1 MAFVGENPNH
11 HSMVRTARFWLIA
24 ALAVIA
30 ATIVRVLL
38 DPWWGDQVNF
48 VTYFVAIAFVA
59 WYAGVGVGAVTAFA
73 SYLAAD
79 FFILEPRGE
88 ISVLSWDRQAVS
100 NLTAFV
106 AVSATIL
113 VLTEV
118 LTSANA
124 KSERAAK
131 RAIDQRKLLEV
142 TLGSIGDAVIAT
154 DEHRRITFMNG
165 VAETLTGWRHFEA
178 ENLPVERVFH
188 IINEQTR
195 TPAPDPVAQVMA
207 TRSIAALVNHTMLI
221 TKTGGERPIDD
232 SAAPI
237 FDEQGRMLGV
247 VLVFRDVTQR
257 REAEQAAQKLAAI
270 VEHSDDAV
278 IGKSMSGTITSWNAA
293 AEQLYGYTAAEAI
306 GKPINIIVPS
316 DHASELQDIM
326 RRLKAGE
333 RIDAW
338 DTVRVKKDGT
348 RVDVSLRISP
358 IKNRGGE
365 VVGASKVAR
374 DISWR
379 KRNEESLAFLAEAS
393 RVLAALTDRESAL
406 QQVAHLAVPYFADWC
421 VVYCCEGE
429 GQMLPVAY
437 SHRSPAKT
445 ETLSEFLRMSPFK
458 PDSPTATAAA
468 FRFGEAQL
476 MAHVP
481 GDMLPKINTEA
492 SALHLMR
499 ELDPRSII
507 SVPLRIRGETIGVMT
522 FVASESN
529 RRYSP
534 QDVRLAEDLA
544 QRVSTAID
552 NSQLFH
558 SVQEAVRQKDD
569 FLAMLSHELR
579 NPLAAIGYAT
589 ALAQLSNAEGQAD
602 VFPVIERQVSHLKHL
617 IDDLLDVARISRDK
631 INLKLESVDLTEI
644 AHHAADSV
652 RPLMD
657 EKQHQFTTEISAD
670 SLPVLVDVTR
680 AEQIMVNLLTNSAKY
695 TPSGGRVTLRVFAE
709 GQQAVVRV
717 EDNGIGLAPEIVP
730 KVFDLFA
737 QGDRTLDRSEGGL
750 GIGLTIVRKLVEMHG
765 GSVAASSAGA
775 GLGAE
780 FVVRLPLAAE
790 ASRPT
795 GQRTQLSKIPNSKQR
810 LVVVDDNVDTARL
823 SAMMLRTQG
832 FEVETANDGE
842 AALELIRSNRP
853 DGVLLD
859 IGLPRMSG
867 YEVAHTLRGEGYA
880 GKLIAVSGYGQA
892 EDRRKSQEAGFDHHL
907 VKPVDHRHL
916 IALLRGAAAAT

>member
-1 MAFVGENPNH
+1 MTSAGENSIHQSPTR
-11 HSMVRTARFWLIA
+11 SVRPWLA
-24 ALAVIA
+24 AAAAVIA
-30 ATIVRVLL
+30 ATLVRLLL
-38 DPWWGDQVNF
+38 DPLWSDRVMF
-48 VTYFVAIAFVA
+48 VTYFVAIAFAA
-59 WYAGVGVGAVTAFA
+59 WYGGVMIGIVTALV
-73 SYLAAD
+73 SYFVAD
-79 FFILEPRGE
+79 FFIIAPRFE
-88 ISVLSWDRQAVS
+88 LNIFNWDRPAFN

-118 LTSANA
+118 LTRTNLR
-124 KSERAAK
+124 SERETK
-131 RAIDQRKLLEV
+131 RAIEQRKLLEV

-165 VAETLTGWRHFEA
+165 VAEVLTGWRHYEA

-195 TPAPDPVAQVMA
+195 SPAPDPVAQVMA

-237 FDEQGRMLGV
+237 FDEEGNLLGV
-247 VLVFRDVTQR
+247 VLVFRDVSQR
-257 REAEQAAQKLAAI
+257 REAEQASQRLAAI

-278 IGKSMSGTITSWNAA
+278 IGKNMSGIITSWNAA
-293 AEQLYGYTAAEAI
+293 AERLYGYTAAEAV
-306 GKPINIIVPS
+306 GQPINIVVPP
-316 DHASELQDIM
+316 DHLDELPRIM
-326 RRLKAGE
+326 GRLKAGE
-333 RIDAW
+333 KIEAW

-358 IKNRGGE
+358 IKNRAGE
-365 VVGASKVAR
+365 VVGLSKVAR
-374 DISWR
+374 DVSQR

-406 QQVAHLAVPYFADWC
+406 QQVAHLSVPFLADWC
-421 VVYCCEGE
+421 VVYCCDGE
-429 GQMLPVAY
+429 AQMLPVAY
-437 SHRSPAKT
+437 SHRTEAKT
-445 ETLSEFLRMSPFK
+445 ETLSQFLRMSPFK
-458 PDSPTATAAA
+458 PDAPTATAAA
-468 FRFGEAQL
+468 FRSGESQL

-481 GDMLPKINTEA
+481 SEMLPTINTE
-492 SALHLMR
+492 SNALHLMR
-499 ELDPRSII
+499 ELDPRSIV
-507 SVPLRIRGETIGVMT
+507 SVPLRIRGATIGVMT

-529 RRYSP
+529 RRYA
-534 QDVRLAEDLA
+534 QHDVKVAEDLA
-544 QRVSTAID
+544 QRVATAID
-552 NSQLFH
+552 NSQLFR

-589 ALAQLSNAEGQAD
+589 ALAQLPNAEGRAE
-602 VFPVIERQVSHLKHL
+602 VFPVIERQVYHLKHL

-631 INLKLESVDLTEI
+631 INLKLESVDLADI
-644 AHHAADSV
+644 ARHAADSV
-652 RPLMD
+652 RPVMA
-657 EKQHQFTTEISAD
+657 EKGHQFIVEIAESP
-670 SLPVLVDVTR
+670 LPVVVDVTR

-695 TPSGGRVTLRVFAE
+695 TPTGGRVTFQLFAE
-709 GQQAVVRV
+709 NRHAMIRV
-717 EDNGIGLAPEIVP
+717 TDNGIGLAPEIVP
-730 KVFDLFA
+730 KVFDLFS
-737 QGDRTLDRSEGGL
+737 QGDRALDRSEGGL

-765 GSVAASSAGA
+765 GSVGASSAGP
-775 GLGAE
+775 GQGAE

-790 ASRPT
+790 S
-795 GQRTQLSKIPNSKQR
+795 TQPAARSTVVNQIDNSKQR

-842 AALELIRSNRP
+842 SALELIRSRQP
-853 DGVLLD
+853 EGVLLD
-859 IGLPRMSG
+859 IGLPRMNG
-867 YEVAHTLRGEGYA
+867 YEVAQTLRKEGFA

-892 EDRRKSQEAGFDHHL
+892 EDRRRSQEAGFDHHL

-916 IALLRGAAAAT
+916 VALLRGAPASA